1 MVKADLLPDPEL
13 VDRFVQVVEDR
24 RAIGDRLRVAPRL
37 ELEAQRVHIAV
48 GADTGIAEKVPGA
61 AERRPTL
68 EDRELAVGAHGLQVV
83 GRRNAGDASADD
95 DDVEVLG
102 GDAHHEKP
110 TAASQTDPHSS
121 RRPLRSIRSGAPSSS
136 HGSSCANAEWLAR
149 RRGAFGS
156 PASMRPRRPPKPGY
170 RP

>member
-1 MVKADLLPDPEL
+1 MVEADLLTDPEL

-24 RAIGDRLRVAPRL
+24 RAVGDRLRVAPRL

-61 AERRPTL
+61 TECRPSL

-83 GRRNAGDASADD
+83 GRRNTGDAGADD

-102 GDAHHEKP
+102 RVAHHVKP
-110 TAASQTDPHSS
+110 TAAP
-121 RRPLRSIRSGAPSSS
+121 
-136 HGSSCANAEWLAR
+136 
-149 RRGAFGS
+149 
-156 PASMRPRRPPKPGY
+156 
-170 RP
+170 